1 MGRKVAI
8 SAAVLASLVT
18 LVGTFEGLRTT
29 AYRDPVG
36 VPTICFGETRHVYM
50 GETISPDQCKQML
63 GSRLTEF
70 ARGVD
75 ACLRLPT
82 PDKTFVAFVSFAY
95 NVGTGAFCSSTLVR
109 LANAGDLTAACNELP
124 KWANAG
130 GHPLPGLVT
139 RRAEERTLCLQ
150 GVADGVTK

>member
-8 SAAVLASLVT
+8 SAAVLATLVT
-18 LVGTFEGLRTT
+18 LVGTFEGLSTT

-50 GETISPDQCKQML
+50 GETISADQCKQML
-63 GSRLTEF
+63 GTRLQEF
-70 ARGVD
+70 SRGVS
-75 ACLRLPT
+75 ACLRVPT

-95 NVGTGAFCSSTLVR
+95 NVGTGAFCSSTLAR
-109 LANAGDLTAACNELP
+109 LANSGDLVGACNELP
-124 KWANAG
+124 KWSNAG

-139 RRAEERTLCLQ
+139 RRAEERAICLQ